1 MDVSDDTQHIASV
14 IRRET
19 ASTSGYIYLVR
30 LYPSGRTTYVRWQT
44 VPHHVQQ
51 AYLEKHPSALEDEK
65 HSQFQSPET
74 LKAGKRGP
82 KPRRCELHCLHFAEC
97 CWTEACRRKAGARI
111 AGANPSGRNS
121 ERRLSRLRNGGC
133 RSRASRSTQRATQGA
148 TDTTRLREAW
158 PQPVPFERKL
168 ASVAAYRNDMS
179 FRTVEQHVCL
189 VLGTQ
194 HCTADGTPIKCADG
208 QTVTLIARVLSANS
222 NAKAPLH
229 GRCSTSTRRSK
240 ARPVL

>member
-19 ASTSGYIYLVR
+19 ASTSGYIYL
-30 LYPSGRTTYVRWQT
+30 GRTAYVRWQT

-82 KPRRCELHCLHFAEC
+82 KPRRSMSEKG
-97 CWTEACRRKAGARI
+97 RRAHRQ
-111 AGANPSGRNS
+111 S
-121 ERRLSRLRNGGC
+121 EWEKQ
-133 RSRASRSTQRATQGA
+133 SRASRSTQRATQGA

-158 PQPVPFERKL
+158 PQAVPFERKL

-189 VLGTQ
+189 VCGTQ

-208 QTVTLIARVLSANS
+208 QTVTLIAQVLSANS

-229 GRCSTSTRRSK
+229 GLVQPPLQQLRDLPVDSGAFAADGQSFAMCNNLPGQDQ
-240 ARPVL
+240 AREAAGLGSG